1 MAEIN
6 LDILRQ
12 PTGDRDVTQIY
23 TDLRLDLKLEFTR
36 NSQLEKEN
44 EVRDIV
50 ADNNVNAIRNAFI
63 SLLTTSPGDKIL
75 NPKFGINFGDM
86 LFLPVTEIRAD
97 SIGKRIIETV
107 EKFEPRIKL
116 INLFIV
122 PVIEKQEYIVEFV
135 YSIPRFNKERLNLK
149 GTLSRTGFYV

>member
-1 MAEIN
+1 
-6 LDILRQ
+6 
-12 PTGDRDVTQIY
+12 
-23 TDLRLDLKLEFTR
+23 
-36 NSQLEKEN
+36 
-44 EVRDIV
+44 
-50 ADNNVNAIRNAFI
+50 
-63 SLLTTSPGDKIL
+63 
-75 NPKFGINFGDM
+75 M